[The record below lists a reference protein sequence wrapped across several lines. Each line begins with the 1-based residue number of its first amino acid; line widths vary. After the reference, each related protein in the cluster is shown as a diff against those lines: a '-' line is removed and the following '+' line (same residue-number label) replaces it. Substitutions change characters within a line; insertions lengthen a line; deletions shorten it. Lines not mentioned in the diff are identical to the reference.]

1 MFRNIAG
8 SRCAW
13 WPTHIVFL
21 LKFSLALTT
30 TASVAGP
37 SYGQSRDA
45 QSTGQATFQELA
57 RQTRDHGLITLSEPS
72 TIEGA
77 LPEKGKIIE
86 DMQLLELASRVYE
99 ERTRPGNYVFGSDR
113 LRRIFEHPSS
123 PKSSLL
129 AQTHA
134 MIRSQ
139 VNDEPVYHWQLV
151 ETDSLSV
158 ASPVHSD
165 EKGDGLVSQARKSGF
180 SAAVYIN
187 LRSKRIVI
195 AIAGTKVTSW
205 TDIKNDVAAL
215 VRLQPA
221 QFQVGLRYIRS
232 VLRRHRPTYPGFSY
246 MCTGHSLGGGV
257 CAYAA
262 AKLHLPAVVLN
273 PISAQDITGAA
284 RYTGAVIESYID
296 PKDFAY
302 GLYKRAMLLPTGRIY
317 WIKEDPSTEGWLTRV
332 ERFYRSV
339 IPEGK
344 FNRLHKAIEAHSVN
358 GSLDRLSKVAGLP
371 RLQ

>member
-21 LKFSLALTT
+21 LKFSLALTIL
-30 TASVAGP
+30 ASVAGP
-37 SYGQSRDA
+37 SFGQSRDA

-113 LRRIFEHPSS
+113 LRRIFEQPGS

-139 VNDEPVYHWQLV
+139 VNNEPVYHWQLV

-232 VLRRHRPTYPGFSY
+232 VLRRHRPTYPGNH
-246 MCTGHSLGGGV
+246 C
-257 CAYAA
+257 C
-262 AKLHLPAVVLN
+262 
-273 PISAQDITGAA
+273 
-284 RYTGAVIESYID
+284 
-296 PKDFAY
+296 
-302 GLYKRAMLLPTGRIY
+302 
-317 WIKEDPSTEGWLTRV
+317 
-332 ERFYRSV
+332 
-339 IPEGK
+339 
-344 FNRLHKAIEAHSVN
+344 
-358 GSLDRLSKVAGLP
+358 
-371 RLQ
+371 

>member
-1 MFRNIAG
+1 MFRNFVV
-8 SRCAW
+8 SKCAW
-13 WPTHIVFL
+13 WPTHIAFL
-21 LKFSLALTT
+21 IKFSLALAT
-30 TASVAGP
+30 TAAVAGP
-37 SYGQSRDA
+37 SYGQARDTQPA
-45 QSTGQATFQELA
+45 GRITFKELA
-57 RQTRDHGLITLSEPS
+57 RQTRDHGLVTLSEPS

-77 LPEKGKIIE
+77 LPEKSKIIE
-86 DMQLLELASRVYE
+86 DIQLLELASRVYE
-99 ERTRPGNYVFGSDR
+99 ENSRPGNYVFGSDH

-123 PKSSLL
+123 PKRSLL

-134 MIRSQ
+134 MIRGQ
-139 VNDEPVYHWQLV
+139 VNDEPVYHWQLL
-151 ETDSLSV
+151 ETDRLSV
-158 ASPVHSD
+158 ASSADSD
-165 EKGDGLVSQARKSGF
+165 ERGDGLVSRACKSGF

-187 LRSKRIVI
+187 QRSKRIVI
-195 AIAGTKVTSW
+195 AIAGTKITSW
-205 TDIKNDVAAL
+205 TDINNDVAAL

-221 QFQVGLRYIRS
+221 QFQVALRYIRS
-232 VLRRHRPTYPGFSY
+232 VLRRHRATYPGFSY

-262 AKLHLPAVVLN
+262 AELQLPAVVLN
-273 PISAQDITGAA
+273 PISTQDITGAA
-284 RYTGAVIESYID
+284 RYTSAVIESYID

-302 GLYKRAMLLPTGRIY
+302 ELYKRAMLLPTGKIY

-339 IPEGK
+339 IPDGK